1 VEDVLRSELP
11 SDIQF
16 TLTGDAYLHAVCMD
30 VFVRDLFYSLIA
42 ASGVIFLLISLLFR
56 SLRIGLISA
65 VPNMF
70 PLVMTL
76 GYMHLRGYELTA
88 GNVIVFA
95 ISLGI
100 AVDDTIHFLAR
111 YRDER
116 KSLSSEQAIQEALSS
131 SGRAIILTSVL
142 VVSGLSILV
151 FSDFV
156 PTRRFAEL
164 TAITMCAA
172 LPGDVILLPA
182 LLKLFGGG
190 SGHDRVRKQNTGAHL
205 DPPDSQSTIS

>member
-1 VEDVLRSELP
+1 
-11 SDIQF
+11 
-16 TLTGDAYLHAVCMD
+16 
-30 VFVRDLFYSLIA
+30 
-42 ASGVIFLLISLLFR
+42 
-56 SLRIGLISA
+56 
-65 VPNMF
+65 MF

-116 KSLSSEQAIQEALSS
+116 KRAEPLEAVQCTLHS
-131 SGRAIILTSVL
+131 SGRAIVLTSVL
-142 VVSGLSILV
+142 VVSGLSVLLY
-151 FSDFV
+151 SDFV

-164 TAITMCAA
+164 TAITMCSA

-182 LLKLFGGG
+182 LLKLFGSTRPLRPMKSKSVG
-190 SGHDRVRKQNTGAHL
+190 
-205 DPPDSQSTIS
+205 DS

>member
-1 VEDVLRSELP
+1 
-11 SDIQF
+11 
-16 TLTGDAYLHAVCMD
+16 
-30 VFVRDLFYSLIA
+30 
-42 ASGVIFLLISLLFR
+42 
-56 SLRIGLISA
+56 
-65 VPNMF
+65 
-70 PLVMTL
+70 MTL
-76 GYMHLRGYELTA
+76 GYMNLRGYELTA

-111 YRDER
+111 YRDQR
-116 KSLSSEQAIQEALSS
+116 KLLSSEQAVQEALSS
-131 SGRAIILTSVL
+131 SGRAIVLTSVL

-164 TAITMCAA
+164 TAVTMCAA

-182 LLKLFGGG
+182 LLKLFGG
-190 SGHDRVRKQNTGAHL
+190 SRKQGHV
-205 DPPDSQSTIS
+205 SQHQNEQTTIQSE